1 MRCRYAGTAWV
12 SARGKTDFNSPASPS
27 TTTVLVRSRRSLT
40 STLLK
45 SDGCKDAFADW
56 PRWLQRE
63 NLTSGGAARKL
74 SKLNKIITPGRSSYR
89 FPSLSVDRALRCA
102 RRIFWRRRRLPPN
115 ESRRNQPPG
124 CRGSG
129 EGVCEVTHCL
139 RLWTP
144 LDCHPNRA

>member
-63 NLTSGGAARKL
+63 NLTSGGAARKQ
-74 SKLNKIITPGRSSYR
+74 SKLNKIITPGRSSYQSPLVIR
-89 FPSLSVDRALRCA
+89 RSGLALCSTYLLASTSIAAERKSTESTSWVPWIGRGRLRGHTLLETLDPSRLS
-102 RRIFWRRRRLPPN
+102 
-115 ESRRNQPPG
+115 S
-124 CRGSG
+124 
-129 EGVCEVTHCL
+129 
-139 RLWTP
+139 
-144 LDCHPNRA
+144 